1 MLTHD
6 LELIRAQRKHV
17 VPEVE
22 GRISGDVEAV
32 PTGEEGDN
40 YVQIRKRAAQGSEEG
55 EKGKEG
61 EE

>member
-1 MLTHD
+1 M
-6 LELIRAQRKHV
+6 

-32 PTGEEGDN
+32 PTGEDGDN
-40 YVQIRKRAAQGSEEG
+40 YVQIRKRAAQDSEEG